1 MGTQH
6 PGPVGFSVVCT
17 ALSSGQT
24 KTLSKEHVNGTRLMW
39 DFSYEVI
46 TKVCEGNECCKV
58 PWVLPWVQSRCSP
71 LLLRIIPL
79 PFPNAIS
86 PGIDTSKKFLTL
98 SSGSNFLLSTLK
110 LVSST
115 MLSRGDALSFGAS
128 LSPLSLSSS
137 LPSMLSPS
145 YFAEAAR
152 SKSKNKVLR
161 PHQCNPPK
169 PGLFPL
175 RGWLIPQLR

>member
-1 MGTQH
+1 MEQDLCGTSVTRLLQK
-6 PGPVGFSVVCT
+6 PVKGMNAAKCHGCSPGFSPD
-17 ALSSGQT
+17 A
-24 KTLSKEHVNGTRLMW
+24 H
-39 DFSYEVI
+39 
-46 TKVCEGNECCKV
+46 
-58 PWVLPWVQSRCSP
+58 P

-86 PGIDTSKKFLTL
+86 PGIDSLKKFLTL

-115 MLSRGDALSFGAS
+115 VLSQGDALSFGAS
-128 LSPLSLSSS
+128 LSPLSPSSS
-137 LPSMLSPS
+137 LPSTLSPS

-175 RGWLIPQLR
+175 RGWLIPELR